1 MDKVLIVTGAGR
13 GIGAA
18 VARQAARE
26 GYAVAVNF
34 HRDRVSAEAV
44 VASIREAGGTALP
57 VQADVGDE
65 ADVARLFATV
75 EKELGPPAALV
86 NNAGIASRIC
96 DFMDTD
102 PATIEAVFRTN
113 VYGTMH
119 CSREAVRSFRRSGI
133 KGVIVNVSSQ
143 AAATG
148 SPHDWVHY
156 AASKAAVDTFTLGL
170 GRELAAEGIRVC
182 GVAPGLTLTDIHA
195 AGGEPG
201 RPERIAPRIPMQR
214 AATPEEVAEPIIWLL
229 SPAASYFTATTLR
242 CAGGL

>member
-18 VARQAARE
+18 VARQAAKE

-34 HRDRVSAEAV
+34 HRDRDSAEDV
-44 VASIREAGGTALP
+44 VTSIREAGGTAFA

-65 ADVARLFATV
+65 TDVARLFATV

-96 DFMDTD
+96 DFMGTD

-182 GVAPGLTLTDIHA
+182 AVAPGLTLTDIHA

-214 AATPEEVAEPIIWLL
+214 AATPEEVAEPIVWLL

>member
-1 MDKVLIVTGAGR
+1 MAKVLIVTGAGR

-18 VARQAARE
+18 VARQAAGQ
-26 GYAVAVNF
+26 GYTVAVNF
-34 HRDRVSAEAV
+34 HRDRHSADAV
-44 VASIREAGGTALP
+44 VASIREAGGAALA

-65 ADVARLFATV
+65 AEVARLFATV
-75 EKELGPPAALV
+75 EQELGPPAALV

-102 PATIEAVFRTN
+102 PASIEAVFRTN

-119 CSREAVRSFRRSGI
+119 CCRAAVRSFRRSGV

-201 RPERIAPRIPMQR
+201 RPERIAPRIPMGR

-242 CAGGL
+242 CAGGM

>member
-1 MDKVLIVTGAGR
+1 MAKVLIVTGAGR

-18 VARQAARE
+18 VARQAGAA
-26 GYAVAVNF
+26 GYAVAVNYQ
-34 HRDRVSAEAV
+34 RDQASAQSV
-44 VASIREAGGTALP
+44 VASIRNAGGMAIA
-57 VQADVGDE
+57 VQADVGNE

-75 EKELGPPAALV
+75 EAELGPPAALV
-86 NNAGIASRIC
+86 NNAGIASRVC

-113 VYGTMH
+113 VHGTMH
-119 CSREAVRSFRRSGI
+119 CCRAAIRSFRRSGT

-156 AASKAAVDTFTLGL
+156 AASKGAIDTFTMGL

>member
-18 VARQAARE
+18 VARQAAKE

-34 HRDRVSAEAV
+34 HRDRDSAEAV
-44 VASIREAGGTALP
+44 VASIRGAGGTAFA

-75 EKELGPPAALV
+75 AKELGPPAALV
-86 NNAGIASRIC
+86 NNAGVASRIC

-229 SPAASYFTATTLR
+229 SPAASYFTATTMR

>member
-1 MDKVLIVTGAGR
+1 MAQVLIVTGAGR

-18 VARQAARE
+18 VARQAAAG
-26 GYAVAVNF
+26 GYAVAVNYQ
-34 HRDRVSAEAV
+34 RDRAAAEAV
-44 VASIREAGGTALP
+44 VASIREAGGTAIA
-57 VQADVGDE
+57 VQADVGDQ
-65 ADVARLFATV
+65 ADVERLFATV
-75 EKELGPPAALV
+75 EGELGPPAALV
-86 NNAGIASRIC
+86 NNAGIASRIG
-96 DFMDTD
+96 DFIDTD

-119 CSREAVRSFRRSGI
+119 CCRAAIRSFRRSGI

-201 RPERIAPRIPMQR
+201 RPERVAPRIPMQR
-214 AATPEEVAEPIIWLL
+214 PATPEEVAEPILWLL

-242 CAGGL
+242 CTGGL

>member
-201 RPERIAPRIPMQR
+201 RPQRIAPRIPMQR
-214 AATPEEVAEPIIWLL
+214 AATPDEVAEPIIWLL

>member
-1 MDKVLIVTGAGR
+1 MAKVLIVTGAGR

-18 VARQAARE
+18 VARQAGAA
-26 GYAVAVNF
+26 GYAVAVNYQ
-34 HRDRVSAEAV
+34 RDQFSAESV
-44 VASIREAGGTALP
+44 VASIRQAGGTAMA

-65 ADVARLFATV
+65 ADVERLFATV
-75 EKELGPPAALV
+75 EAELGPPAALI
-86 NNAGIASRIC
+86 NNAGIASRVC
-96 DFMDTD
+96 DFMETD
-102 PATIEAVFRTN
+102 PAIIEAVFRTN

-119 CSREAVRSFRRSGI
+119 CCRAAIRSFRRSGT

-156 AASKAAVDTFTLGL
+156 AASKGAIDTFTMGL